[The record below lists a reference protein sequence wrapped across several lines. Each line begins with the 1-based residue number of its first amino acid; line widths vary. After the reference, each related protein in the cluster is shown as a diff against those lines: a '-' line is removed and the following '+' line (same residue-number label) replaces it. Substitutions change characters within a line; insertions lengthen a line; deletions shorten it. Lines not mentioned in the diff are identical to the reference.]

1 MWFFYHLLIIAHII
15 LYKQP
20 IIKKFFDSKFLK
32 FRREAVYI
40 CIIVIYN
47 KIR

>member
-1 MWFFYHLLIIAHII
+1 MLLSV
-15 LYKQP
+15 
-20 IIKKFFDSKFLK
+20 KKCVEVKDAEYINFLPKFPK
-32 FRREAVYI
+32 IVYI